1 MKVYFDNNATTPLH
15 PSVKNKMIEFMDL
28 YGNASS
34 VHQFGREARKYI
46 EDAREQVADFLDCKS
61 SEIIFTS
68 GGSESNNIVLK
79 GIGCPANCI
88 GQCHKSQ
95 HIITSVIEHPSVLTT
110 CRCLEET
117 GSKVTYLPV
126 DKYGMVNPADVE
138 NAIQKDTVLI
148 TIMYANN
155 EIGTIQPI
163 KEIAAIARKHGVL
176 MHTDAVQAAGKVE
189 FSIKDLGVDY
199 LSISGHKIYGPKGSG
214 ALYMRDGLSLCSLI
228 TGGHQEREI
237 RAGTENNMGII
248 GLGEACRMMKQEMH
262 EEIPHLLKLRTMLEK
277 GITSRVPAIHLNGHP
292 DKRLPGTVNYTF
304 KYVEGES
311 ILLRLDMFGIAVS
324 TGSACSSGSLDPSH
338 VILSL
343 GVNPEDAHGSIRFS
357 LGRENNEEEIE
368 YTIDAVAKSIEWL
381 RKLSPL
387 YPG

>member
-1 MKVYFDNNATTPLH
+1 MRIYFDNNATTPLH
-15 PSVKNKMIEFMDL
+15 PGVKNKMIEFMDL

-46 EDAREQVADFLDCKS
+46 EEARENVADFLECKPE
-61 SEIIFTS
+61 EIIFTS
-68 GGSESNNIVLK
+68 GGSESNNLVLK

-88 GQCHKSQ
+88 GQCRKTL
-95 HIITSVIEHPSVLTT
+95 HIITSVLEHPSVLST

-117 GSKVTYLPV
+117 GIKVTYIPV
-126 DKYGMVNPADVE
+126 DKYGMINPADVE
-138 NAIQKDTVLI
+138 NAIQKDTALI
-148 TIMYANN
+148 SIMYANN

-189 FSIKDLGVDY
+189 FSIKELGVDF
-199 LSISGHKIYGPKGSG
+199 LSISAHKIYGPKGVG
-214 ALYMRDGLSLCSLI
+214 ALYMREGLSLCSLI
-228 TGGHQEREI
+228 TGGHQEKEI
-237 RAGTENNMGII
+237 RAGTENNIGII
-248 GLGEACRMMKQEMH
+248 GMGEACRLIKKEMH
-262 EEIPHLLKLRTMLEK
+262 EEIPRLLQLRKRLED
-277 GITSRVPAIHLNGHP
+277 GINKKVPDVNLNGHP
-292 DKRLPGTVNYTF
+292 EKRLPGTVNYTF

-311 ILLRLDMFGIAVS
+311 ILLRLDMLGIAVS

-357 LGRENNEEEIE
+357 LGRENTEEEID
-368 YTIDAVAKSIEWL
+368 YTIDSVVKSIEWL